1 MFQFK
6 LKKVPPVNSED
17 LKILKALTNS
27 DFCLNTKKY
36 FFPPG
41 TNYIQQFCMSA
52 VNAVVSPF
60 VLYDIALEAAHVLA
74 RNNPTIAQNH
84 LRSTILNPI
93 IQKCLQM

>member
-1 MFQFK
+1 M
-6 LKKVPPVNSED
+6 VD
-17 LKILKALTNS
+17 LRW
-27 DFCLNTKKY
+27 FCA
-36 FFPPG
+36 
-41 TNYIQQFCMSA
+41 M
-52 VNAVVSPF
+52 VVVSPF